1 MLVRKT
7 RLPSSVI
14 KTLRTDYAY
23 RHISRSLGGQQIRSI
38 ASNAKPIL
46 EQLDLIPSRT
56 TAQEP
61 LVLPGVYDGQ
71 WKQGK
76 GEILRPIDPATGQ
89 PIGLQREILKDFN
102 TELVRLKDPLA
113 GLITLE
119 MGKITTE
126 SLGEVEEV
134 IQICDFGLGL
144 SRIFGGKIIASE
156 RVGHIIKEIPN
167 PLGLVGVITAFNFPC
182 AVYGWNFALSFITG
196 NATIWK
202 PSPTTPLTAI
212 AMNKIITR
220 VLESHGVPGALSSLV
235 CGDRVDLLSFT
246 GSEHVG
252 KLVGETVQA
261 RFGKVLL
268 ELGGNNVSDST
279 SLLWS
284 RRHGQRCTTT
294 RRLFLHESISDEFL
308 KKLKKSY
315 EQVTP
320 RAGHGLEPS
329 TLVCALHTSQA
340 VQSYLD
346 CIEECEAAGGKV
358 LHGGRR
364 LDDHQNQ
371 NSQFVEPTIIDWGD
385 RLKDTSSIPEIVRK
399 EVFAPILHVGRFS
412 KLEEAV
418 EMTNSVDQ
426 ALSSSLFST
435 DIGDVFYWTGPNG
448 SRCGIVNVNAG
459 TSGAE
464 IGAGFG
470 GNFHT
475 GWGRESGEMPGN
487 NTVDGLVVLST
498 SLTKCLWHRE
508 STSRDDHYLEVVRA
522 CQESRPS
529 LLPAHLARTIT
540 HSAYPL
546 NKPVF
551 LDRALLPGSTS
562 HAHFQQ
568 RDIPNVRKVLV
579 VASGKGGVG
588 KSTIAAVQIRNQSDL
603 RVGLDLDIFGP
614 SVPKLMGLDEGLSP
628 ELTDPFGQLVNID
641 GAVIVTTPQDIALID
656 VTKGVNMFRKL
667 NIPVESHRVELL
679 GQVPLDLQISKSS
692 DSGQPISI
700 SKPTPSPHHL
710 FGNQQNP
717 VLKLT
722 AVGNPFIE
730 ISSKCLDHLSL
741 DRSKN
746 TQK

>member
-1 MLVRKT
+1 MKPEASSQRQGSFKSKELRTQHLEPGLEHHHAEIAVESSEGRLPSFSAEHVVSRGKKSQAWKYFLTISHPPRTMLVRKT

-89 PIGLQREILKDFN
+89 PIGLQVSCADETQTLEAITNARKAFKTWRNVPGPKRGEILKDFN

-119 MGKITTE
+119 MG
-126 SLGEVEEV
+126 
-134 IQICDFGLGL
+134 
-144 SRIFGGKIIASE
+144 
-156 RVGHIIKEIPN
+156 N
-167 PLGLVGVITAFNFPC
+167 PKPAWIGRSDHCLQLPLCCVRLELCTF
-182 AVYGWNFALSFITG
+182 LITG

-235 CGDRVDLLSFT
+235 CGGSSVGGKLATEKGVDLLSFT

-268 ELGGNNVSDST
+268 ELGGNNALVVMPSASIDLALRAT
-279 SLLWS
+279 VFGAVGTA
-284 RRHGQRCTTT
+284 GQRCTTT

-308 KKLKKSY
+308 KKLKNPMS
-315 EQVTP
+315 
-320 RAGHGLEPS
+320 
-329 TLVCALHTSQA
+329 
-340 VQSYLD
+340 
-346 CIEECEAAGGKV
+346 
-358 LHGGRR
+358 
-364 LDDHQNQ
+364 N
-371 NSQFVEPTIIDWGD
+371 QFVEPTIIDWGD

-475 GWGRESGEMPGN
+475 GWGRESGGDAWKQYCRWSSCTINFSDQMP
-487 NTVDGLVVLST
+487 
-498 SLTKCLWHRE
+498 
-508 STSRDDHYLEVVRA
+508 
-522 CQESRPS
+522 
-529 LLPAHLARTIT
+529 LAQGINF
-540 HSAYPL
+540 S
-546 NKPVF
+546 
-551 LDRALLPGSTS
+551 
-562 HAHFQQ
+562 
-568 RDIPNVRKVLV
+568 
-579 VASGKGGVG
+579 
-588 KSTIAAVQIRNQSDL
+588 
-603 RVGLDLDIFGP
+603 
-614 SVPKLMGLDEGLSP
+614 
-628 ELTDPFGQLVNID
+628 
-641 GAVIVTTPQDIALID
+641 
-656 VTKGVNMFRKL
+656 
-667 NIPVESHRVELL
+667 
-679 GQVPLDLQISKSS
+679 
-692 DSGQPISI
+692 
-700 SKPTPSPHHL
+700 
-710 FGNQQNP
+710 
-717 VLKLT
+717 
-722 AVGNPFIE
+722 
-730 ISSKCLDHLSL
+730 
-741 DRSKN
+741 
-746 TQK
+746 

>member
-1 MLVRKT
+1 MLCEHTPRGFPDEGVIECVTSYLGSSRGKKSQAWKYFLTISHPPRTMLVRKT

-89 PIGLQREILKDFN
+89 PIGLQVSCADETQTLEAITNARKAFKTWRNVPGPKRGEILKDFN

-235 CGDRVDLLSFT
+235 CGGSSVGGKLATEKGVDLLSFT

-268 ELGGNNVSDST
+268 ELGGNNALVVMPSASIDLALRAT
-279 SLLWS
+279 VFGAVGTA
-284 RRHGQRCTTT
+284 GQRCTTT

-475 GWGRESGEMPGN
+475 GWGRESGGDAWKQYCRWSSCTINFSDQMP
-487 NTVDGLVVLST
+487 
-498 SLTKCLWHRE
+498 
-508 STSRDDHYLEVVRA
+508 
-522 CQESRPS
+522 
-529 LLPAHLARTIT
+529 LAQGINF
-540 HSAYPL
+540 S
-546 NKPVF
+546 
-551 LDRALLPGSTS
+551 
-562 HAHFQQ
+562 
-568 RDIPNVRKVLV
+568 
-579 VASGKGGVG
+579 
-588 KSTIAAVQIRNQSDL
+588 
-603 RVGLDLDIFGP
+603 
-614 SVPKLMGLDEGLSP
+614 
-628 ELTDPFGQLVNID
+628 
-641 GAVIVTTPQDIALID
+641 
-656 VTKGVNMFRKL
+656 
-667 NIPVESHRVELL
+667 
-679 GQVPLDLQISKSS
+679 
-692 DSGQPISI
+692 
-700 SKPTPSPHHL
+700 
-710 FGNQQNP
+710 
-717 VLKLT
+717 
-722 AVGNPFIE
+722 
-730 ISSKCLDHLSL
+730 
-741 DRSKN
+741 
-746 TQK
+746 